1 MKYWTRESLPHGVHA
16 ETGYAGDGAAA
27 VDYETDGRGG
37 HGSVENGDML
47 VSYGC
52 AGVDCL
58 PLTVRHPDLHAE
70 RPDALT
76 LSDIFLDDT
85 AVH

>member
-27 VDYETDGRGG
+27 VDYETDGHGG
-37 HGSVENGDML
+37 HRTVENGDML
-47 VSYGC
+47 VSYRC
-52 AGVDCL
+52 SGVNCL
-58 PLTVRHPDLHAE
+58 PLAVRHPGLHAE
-70 RPDALT
+70 RPDAFT

-85 AVH
+85 AVY